1 MTFYQSAIYLC
12 ITIIIFTLAVNFVN
26 SLDAFPIEEK
36 QGVEGVTQEN
46 ALSKLTGLKDPD
58 MNNLWLLAT
67 GIGLA
72 VAGVAAWITKS
83 IVPVG
88 IVLFSDVFWTSWLRM
103 NIVLNIGGYI
113 PGELLLLFTVG
124 VLFVFIAA
132 VIGMLTGS
140 G

>member
-26 SLDAFPIEEK
+26 SLDAFPTDYES
-36 QGVEGVTQEN
+36 GVTGVTSEN
-46 ALSKLTGLKDPD
+46 ALEEISGLKGG
-58 MNNLWLLAT
+58 MASIWGLAV
-67 GIGLA
+67 GLGAIGAIGLA
-72 VAGVAAWITKS
+72 VLTKQIS
-83 IVPVG
+83 PIG
-88 IVLFSDVFWTSWLRM
+88 IYIFSAVFWTSWIRM
-103 NIVLNIGGYI
+103 TSVLNIGGYI
-113 PGELLLLFTVG
+113 PGGLLLLFTVG